1 MSTILYYSNFCEH
14 SKSLLQN
21 LSKFDTRG
29 HVHYICIDKR
39 VKEGNKMY
47 VILESGER
55 IVMPNTITKVP
66 ALLLLN
72 QGYNILYGNE
82 IPNFFKPIQKEEV
95 KQATLNNIDPL
106 AFSFNGGFG
115 SVVSDQF
122 SFLDMDSDA
131 LSAKGEGG
139 IRQLHNYVSTTG
151 DDSISTPEDETS
163 YKSEKLSSD
172 MSIEKLQQERESDLT
187 NIQGS
192 KKMVI

>member
-1 MSTILYYSNFCEH
+1 
-14 SKSLLQN
+14 LQN

-106 AFSFNGGFG
+106 AFSFNGGVG

-163 YKSEKLSSD
+163 YKSETLSSD

-187 NIQGS
+187 NMQGS